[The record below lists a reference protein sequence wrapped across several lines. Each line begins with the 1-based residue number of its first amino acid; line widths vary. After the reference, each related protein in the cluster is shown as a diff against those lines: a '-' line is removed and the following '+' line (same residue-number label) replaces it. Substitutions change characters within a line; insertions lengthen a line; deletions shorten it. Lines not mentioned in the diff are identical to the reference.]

1 MKNNRFKFDMIS
13 IGDATLDTF
22 FKLQEA
28 LLIPMYE
35 EHNPML
41 CLPYADKMP
50 IEEFSQK
57 IAGNAL
63 NNAVG
68 SSRLGMRSAF
78 YSILGNDDSGKK
90 ILAGIKKEGVSTK
103 YVQIDKTKP
112 TNFTAVLN
120 YEGERTQLIYR
131 VDRKYS
137 LPKLE
142 TSKWVYYTAVGKNH
156 VNMESEIVEYIKKT
170 GTQLGFNP
178 GAYQLKRGAES
189 LKEVLLNTH
198 VLFVNKEESYK
209 LVGRGEVNVL
219 LRQLHKIGPKI
230 VVVTDGS
237 KGAYSFDG
245 KDMYHM
251 PVFPIKIVEMT
262 GAGDSFATAFIG
274 ALHYDKDIKEALR
287 WGTANSTSVVLQVGP
302 QDGLLNRAG
311 IEKILKKHAKVKPI
325 KIK

>member
-1 MKNNRFKFDMIS
+1 MKNNHFKLDMIS

-22 FKLQEA
+22 FKLKEA
-28 LLIPMYE
+28 LLIPLYE
-35 EHNPML
+35 EHSPML

-131 VDRKYS
+131 VDRNYS
-137 LPKLE
+137 LPKLDK
-142 TSKWVYYTAVGKNH
+142 SNWVYYTAVGKNH
-156 VNMESEIVEYIKKT
+156 INLEREIVEYIKKT
-170 GTQLGFNP
+170 GSKLGFNP
-178 GAYQLKRGAES
+178 GEYQLRRGSEA
-189 LKEVLLNTH
+189 LKDVLLSTY
-198 VLFVNKEESYK
+198 VLFVNKEEAYK
-209 LVGRGEVNVL
+209 LIGRGEISVL
-219 LRQLHKIGPKI
+219 LRKLYKIGPKI
-230 VVVTDGS
+230 VVITDGS

-245 KDMYHM
+245 KDMYHI
-251 PVFPIKIVEMT
+251 PVFPIKVVEMT

-274 ALHYDKDIKEALR
+274 SLHNGGNIYDALR
-287 WGTANSTSVVLQVGP
+287 WGAANSTSVVLQIGP
-302 QDGLLNRAG
+302 QDGLLNRTG
-311 IEKILKKHAKVKPI
+311 IEKILKKYS
-325 KIK
+325 KIKPVKIK